1 MAEVDECASG
11 KWLGRLCYTAM
22 AFVVD
27 DNDDKI
33 FEMFSICLSPKEL

>member
-1 MAEVDECASG
+1 MNAPQENGLVD
-11 KWLGRLCYTAM
+11 CYTAM

-33 FEMFSICLSPKEL
+33 FEMFSICLSPNEL